1 VRHLELRDLPA
12 GVADRLRFEKAAPKR
27 LRNDHLPDAVRDELA
42 ALWDGIVADVYDE
55 VAGLKRRRA
64 FGRDQVQRVL
74 ARVRDRFL
82 QAERVVIVGAV
93 HRPLAGDADWRH
105 VAAGGAGGAAS
116 AVAEEIAAYGT
127 VGTATTTAIVAAIAG
142 EVLETYIAASAR
154 VQQYRRAGRRPDPG
168 LIVTD
173 LAQAAGYGDAAG
185 RRASNRVARDAA
197 SWLGEALLTRTSKR
211 FARGLLPVVGVA
223 IGGTAS
229 AWSVRRVTN
238 LALRPPS
245 EDEVLRLASD
255 VVADPDRPDDLEDLH
270 DLYDLGGA
278 PRLDDPSTPDAP
290 DRDGRPHPEG

>member
-1 VRHLELRDLPA
+1 MPSHSAASSSRTSA
-12 GVADRLRFEKAAPKR
+12 GNWSSRRRFGAARSKR
-27 LRNDHLPDAVRDELA
+27 LRDDQLPAEVRDELA

-64 FGRDQVQRVL
+64 FGRAQVQRVL
-74 ARVRDRFL
+74 ERVRDRFL

-93 HRPLAGDADWRH
+93 HRPLAGGADWRH

-116 AVAEEIAAYGT
+116 AVAEEVAAYGT

-168 LIVTD
+168 LVVTD

-185 RRASNRVARDAA
+185 RRATNRVARDAA
-197 SWLGEALLTRTSKR
+197 TWLSEALLTRTARR

-223 IGGTAS
+223 IGGTVS
-229 AWSVRRVTN
+229 AISVRRVTN
-238 LALRPPS
+238 LPLRPPS

-255 VVADPDRPDDLEDLH
+255 VAADTDDLFDLADLGGLPPLGEPDRPDP
-270 DLYDLGGA
+270 G
-278 PRLDDPSTPDAP
+278 
-290 DRDGRPHPEG
+290 DRDGPSPPEG